1 MDNAGGDDPGN
12 NDVAVATTSIQMVK
26 TLKIH
31 EPNFYY
37 GNQDKLKG
45 WLYQVQ
51 VNICFQWDWLKF
63 KADQAL
69 YVLAYCRGKAWDF
82 IEPVIIQFLERL

>member
-1 MDNAGGDDPGN
+1 
-12 NDVAVATTSIQMVK
+12 MVK

-31 EPNFYY
+31 KTDLYY

-51 VNICFQWDWLKF
+51 VNICFQQDRLKF

-69 YVLAYCRGKAWDF
+69 YALAYCREKAWDF
-82 IEPVIIQFLERL
+82 IEPAITQFLKCLCDK